1 MLIVSVV
8 SAGAVGAGVGA
19 GLGVAVGVGTGVG
32 IGVGVALGGV
42 AVGDGVAVAATVGV
56 GSGVAVGAGV
66 GSGLEHA
73 TTNAADANA
82 IAAVKRKAGLME
94 VTGNMR
100 FWIRTTLRRRL
111 NPTRVCRP
119 QSAIRGLPIWQSSA
133 QPRASYPPVQSW
145 LKSRL
150 QARCGASP

>member
-8 SAGAVGAGVGA
+8 SAAAVGTGVGA

-32 IGVGVALGGV
+32 IGVGVAVGGD
-42 AVGDGVAVAATVGV
+42 AVGDGVDVAGTVGV

-66 GSGLEHA
+66 GSGVEHA
-73 TTNAADANA
+73 TTTAADANA
-82 IAAVKRKAGLME
+82 TAAVNRKADLME

-119 QSAIRGLPIWQSSA
+119 RCAIRGLPIWQSSA
-133 QPRASYPPVQSW
+133 LPRASGPTVPS
-145 LKSRL
+145 
-150 QARCGASP
+150 

>member
-32 IGVGVALGGV
+32 IGVGVAVGGV
-42 AVGDGVAVAATVGV
+42 AVGDGVDVAGTVGV
-56 GSGVAVGAGV
+56 GSGVAVGEGV

-82 IAAVKRKAGLME
+82 TAAVNGKAGLME
-94 VTGNMR
+94 VTENMR
-100 FWIRTTLRRRL
+100 FWIRTPLRRRL
-111 NPTRVCRP
+111 NPTRVCRQ
-119 QSAIRGLPIWQSSA
+119 QS
-133 QPRASYPPVQSW
+133 
-145 LKSRL
+145 
-150 QARCGASP
+150 